1 MRRGVLYICI
11 SAWASCIAYPCR
23 WAMREPWNWDEQKYR
38 LPRLFLYCRL
48 WGCLSAQQNE
58 KHEKAGIVGLVA
70 NRDFRLLYHIHHHTR
85 KSKRETSSLCKKLQE
100 SKGNV
105 TLGELSDYVRQNVL
119 KRSTVM
125 LNTTQTPT
133 TSSSP
138 KLLTQWREI
147 TIK

>member
-1 MRRGVLYICI
+1 MLVAARGVRRAKEETPIGNMVVF
-11 SAWASCIAYPCR
+11 SASQEDESAHAYP
-23 WAMREPWNWDEQKYR
+23 
-38 LPRLFLYCRL
+38 
-48 WGCLSAQQNE
+48 
-58 KHEKAGIVGLVA
+58 EKAHGM
-70 NRDFRLLYHIHHHTR
+70 FTYF
-85 KSKRETSSLCKKLQE
+85 LCKKLQE

-147 TIK
+147 TLK

>member
-1 MRRGVLYICI
+1 MVFCI
-11 SAWASCIAYPCR
+11 SASRRGLAALLILVGGQCESLGTG
-23 WAMREPWNWDEQKYR
+23 MSKSTDSHVF
-38 LPRLFLYCRL
+38 FLHCRL

-70 NRDFRLLYHIHHHTR
+70 NRDFRLLYHIHYHTR